1 MDAETLRRWMLAEG
15 LWSRERKRRR
25 HRQRR
30 DRKEHFGEM
39 VQMDGSFHA
48 WLEERGPEGCLID
61 MVDDATN
68 TTWAQLG
75 EQETIWA
82 AADAL
87 RAWIERYGV
96 PLALY
101 VDWKNLY
108 KRPAT
113 PGERMR
119 GEEPM
124 TQFGRMCRKLGIT
137 LIAASSPQAKGRV
150 EREHGTHQDRLVKK
164 LRRKGI
170 DSHEA
175 ENVICGAEYLAEH
188 NGRFAR
194 VAARK
199 EDYHRR
205 APRATE
211 LERIFRLETERTV
224 SDDWVVRY
232 DNRFFQL
239 EPQSQSYAPTRSKVL
254 VCEGRYGGLAIEYRG
269 RPLRWREIV
278 APAKPQDLDT
288 PVRKARPR
296 MPISV
301 KKRKWTPPANHPWHQ
316 AVRREVQKRASKL
329 ATTAT
334 GTAERAHRAGAEQS
348 VGMRGAVRQDEH
360 RALEGVR
367 CAGGRLP
374 RQYRRRV
381 WRQQPARRDPRVP
394 ISVKK
399 RKWTPPPSHPW
410 HEPPRPKVQKRA
422 RRQRQ
427 LTAHDVG
434 LALRFALNAPPCGL
448 RRAALRT
455 RPTDRKHRDAVGRA
469 RKGSSFL
476 ELPDARFFEK
486 ATRARKKRQ
495 QQKKGTFLTR

>member
-1 MDAETLRRWMLAEG
+1 MGERFGPTLTTEHLESEDNLKVDAETLRRSMLAEG

-30 DRKEHFGEM
+30 ARKEHFGEL

-61 MVDDATN
+61 MVDDASN

-87 RAWIERYGV
+87 RAWMERYGV

-119 GEEPM
+119 GGRADHAVWAHVQEFGDRADRR
-124 TQFGRMCRKLGIT
+124 QF
-137 LIAASSPQAKGRV
+137 AASERARGAGAWDTSGSLGEETAAEGDRQPRSRERVFAERVSGGTQPALCACRGEQGRLSP
-150 EREHGTHQDRLVKK
+150 
-164 LRRKGI
+164 
-170 DSHEA
+170 
-175 ENVICGAEYLAEH
+175 
-188 NGRFAR
+188 AR
-194 VAARK
+194 AARNGTGP
-199 EDYHRR
+199 DFAAGDGAYG
-205 APRATE
+205 
-211 LERIFRLETERTV
+211 ERGLGGALRQ
-224 SDDWVVRY
+224 S
-232 DNRFFQL
+232 FFQL

-288 PVRKARPR
+288 PVRKALPH

-316 AVRREVQKRASKL
+316 AVRREVQTCLQVGR
-329 ATTAT
+329 
-334 GTAERAHRAGAEQS
+334 HRA
-348 VGMRGAVRQDEH
+348 
-360 RALEGVR
+360 
-367 CAGGRLP
+367 
-374 RQYRRRV
+374 
-381 WRQQPARRDPRVP
+381 
-394 ISVKK
+394 
-399 RKWTPPPSHPW
+399 
-410 HEPPRPKVQKRA
+410 
-422 RRQRQ
+422 
-427 LTAHDVG
+427 AHDAG

-455 RPTDRKHRDAVGRA
+455 RPAKQRDAVGRA
-469 RKGSSFL
+469 RWESSFL
-476 ELPDARFFEK
+476 ELPGAELFRGKTPRKEK
-486 ATRARKKRQ
+486 EAE
-495 QQKKGTFLTR
+495 QKKGTF